1 MVKKKRKR
9 ELEAPGKGS
18 QFILHGEEVPQSK
31 ITRFEE
37 RMQRSSK
44 INEEDTL
51 SDVATPASLACLTP
65 KPTTLNIAE
74 LADYPTNMDCQ
85 YLAVAEIKVRQL
97 GSLSKH
103 SIAPRV
109 RHLV

>member
-51 SDVATPASLACLTP
+51 SDVGRHNQFSILGMGAC
-65 KPTTLNIAE
+65 
-74 LADYPTNMDCQ
+74 
-85 YLAVAEIKVRQL
+85 
-97 GSLSKH
+97 S
-103 SIAPRV
+103 
-109 RHLV
+109 

>member
-51 SDVATPASLACLTP
+51 SDVGRHNQFSILAMGAC
-65 KPTTLNIAE
+65 
-74 LADYPTNMDCQ
+74 
-85 YLAVAEIKVRQL
+85 
-97 GSLSKH
+97 S
-103 SIAPRV
+103 
-109 RHLV
+109 

>member
-37 RMQRSSK
+37 RMQRSGK

-51 SDVATPASLACLTP
+51 SDVGRHNQFSILGMGAC
-65 KPTTLNIAE
+65 
-74 LADYPTNMDCQ
+74 
-85 YLAVAEIKVRQL
+85 
-97 GSLSKH
+97 S
-103 SIAPRV
+103 
-109 RHLV
+109 

>member
-1 MVKKKRKR
+1 MVKEKRKR

-51 SDVATPASLACLTP
+51 SDVGRHNQFSILGMGAC
-65 KPTTLNIAE
+65 
-74 LADYPTNMDCQ
+74 
-85 YLAVAEIKVRQL
+85 
-97 GSLSKH
+97 S
-103 SIAPRV
+103 
-109 RHLV
+109 